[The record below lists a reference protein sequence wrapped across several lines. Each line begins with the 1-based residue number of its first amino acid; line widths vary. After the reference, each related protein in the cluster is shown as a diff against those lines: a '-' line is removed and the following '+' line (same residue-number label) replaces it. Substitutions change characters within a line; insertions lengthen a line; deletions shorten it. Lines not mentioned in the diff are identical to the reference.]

1 MLKQIDTQ
9 LFLFLNGMH
18 SGTFDSIMV
27 WISGKTTWWPF
38 YLLLLAY
45 LGWKRR
51 WQLFPILVFTALCV
65 TLADQSSV
73 QLFKEVFQRLRPCH
87 EPELQGLVHMVN
99 GRCGGKYGF
108 VSSHA
113 ANTFGVAMFLSLVIR
128 KRWFTL
134 LLMVWAAVVGY
145 SRIYLGVHY
154 PGDVIGGAMLG
165 LLTGY
170 IVFVMFR
177 WVTGHLPS
185 SWNMSDAGNEQNQ

>member
-45 LGWKRR
+45 LGWNRR

-99 GRCGGKYGF
+99 GRCGGKFGF

-128 KRWFTL
+128 KRWFTF

-154 PGDVIGGAMLG
+154 PGDVIGGALLG

-177 WVTGHLPS
+177 WATGHLPS
-185 SWNMSDAGNEQNQ
+185 SWNMSDDGNERYQ